1 MFATKTYQKKTVTL
15 LTITLMLKSVFLLFS
30 TNFLQLN
37 ITFLESLENIP
48 ELSLNS
54 FFSFVF

>member
-37 ITFLESLENIP
+37 IAFLESLENIP